1 MIIDEVYR
9 NICGELETVVKRDI
23 FKKLVQASAFK
34 ALESWWDNQSK
45 PKTTPMST
53 TSSSRSVS
61 MGTHPTSTVGLPS
74 NSGTDPSAIGPSP
87 FDRSH
92 SMLLGLRASLPKL
105 PSFKVKR
112 PPQPPKTEQQSL
124 SSRKR
129 SNTESSDLERDSKK
143 QMVEGT
149 DLGMETDLESSS
161 SSNKAPRAVSRMEG
175 ERSHSPWQQL
185 DESMDA
191 APRATIVRS
200 TEGEERRPSTGSSLY
215 HKVYSSSSSESG
227 SDGSDSEEEEE
238 EIGRA
243 HV

>member
-1 MIIDEVYR
+1 
-9 NICGELETVVKRDI
+9 
-23 FKKLVQASAFK
+23 
-34 ALESWWDNQSK
+34 
-45 PKTTPMST
+45 MST
-53 TSSSRSVS
+53 TSSSRSIS

-112 PPQPPKTEQQSL
+112 PPQPPKTEQQSF

-161 SSNKAPRAVSRMEG
+161 ASNKAPRAVSRMEG

-185 DESMDA
+185 DESMDV

-200 TEGEERRPSTGSSLY
+200 TEG
-215 HKVYSSSSSESG
+215 KVNESQIV
-227 SDGSDSEEEEE
+227 
-238 EIGRA
+238 EIN
-243 HV
+243 